1 MLNLSFRQFAAI
13 GVMLCALLMA
23 TALYFQHGMG
33 LEPCP
38 LCVLQRIALISLG
51 IVLLIA
57 ALHGPNNSIFRQ
69 IYAGLAAL
77 AAIIG
82 AGIAGWHVWLQNL
95 PADKVPDCGPGFD
108 YIMSVFSVFEGLQ
121 MIFQGS
127 GECAEIDWQF
137 LTLTMPAWTLVIFIV
152 AFVVSVYVMCNQV
165 KFK

>member
-1 MLNLSFRQFAAI
+1 MLDLHFRQLAAI
-13 GVMLCALLMA
+13 GAITCALLIA

-51 IVLLIA
+51 LVLLLA
-57 ALHGPNNSIFRQ
+57 ALHGPKTILFRQ
-69 IYAGLAAL
+69 IYASLAAL

-82 AGIAGWHVWLQNL
+82 AGVAGWHVRLQNL

-108 YIMSVFSVFEGLQ
+108 YIMGVFSVLEGLQ

-137 LTLTMPAWTLVIFIV
+137 LSLSMPAWTLIIFIV
-152 AFVVSVYVMCNQV
+152 AFAISVYVMCNQV